1 VPTLSC
7 SQFPANNFLRKALD
21 FFKFKCYIILMKA
34 TKKDFEF
41 TAALINAANNGT
53 PAPVLA
59 TLAATHFAKDNPRFD
74 ADRFKA
80 ACGVDTDAVAC
91 LSDTGTASWLVD
103 GQPASVLERN

>member
-1 VPTLSC
+1 MT
-7 SQFPANNFLRKALD
+7 
-21 FFKFKCYIILMKA
+21 MKA
-34 TKKDFEF
+34 TKRHFEF

-53 PAPVLA
+53 PAFVLA
-59 TLAATHFAKDNPRFD
+59 TLAATEFAKDNSRFD

-80 ACGVDTDAVAC
+80 ACGVDTDTVAC

>member
-1 VPTLSC
+1 VIDKHP
-7 SQFPANNFLRKALD
+7 FVW
-21 FFKFKCYIILMKA
+21 YIITMKA
-34 TKKDFEF
+34 TKEHFEF

-53 PAPVLA
+53 PAFVLA
-59 TLAATHFAKDNPRFD
+59 TLAAAEFAKGNPRFD

-80 ACGVDTDAVAC
+80 ACGVDPLTDTVAC